1 MYSCICSKEKQMSA
15 CKQNNSKRKKGFEEK
30 KLLFSVY
37 TVVYFLTQSCEAMVE
52 PNCTRP
58 MRNAAKPKKW
68 NAIFSCHGTGSI
80 MVNRKV
86 KATKC

>member
-1 MYSCICSKEKQMSA
+1 MSA

-86 KATKC
+86 KAREC

>member
-1 MYSCICSKEKQMSA
+1 MSA

-30 KLLFSVY
+30 NHCLVYILL
-37 TVVYFLTQSCEAMVE
+37 VVYFLTQSCEAMVE

-86 KATKC
+86 KARKC